1 MKKASLIGLCLFTL
15 LSLLLSACNF
25 GIIDENGDSESAAQT
40 MVAISATQTAL
51 AEAQAGS
58 EPDTDGVE
66 ETEEVIEETEA
77 PVEVTHD
84 ITPGSLP
91 YLEKQF
97 FDTDSST
104 NAGNG
109 YVTRGDDFVA
119 NLFERP
125 FTESEMVYRPDVDI
139 TKAEIA
145 ADSTFYYVT
154 ITLSGENPNGG
165 LEAAYGVEID
175 EDRDG
180 RGDLLVTVDRP
191 TSSEWDIAGVGVY
204 RDSNNDVG
212 GTSIMRPDTAYSGDG
227 YDEVVFSTAVLDDP
241 DAAWAKM
248 NTGSSPS
255 VTLAFK
261 KSLSSVT
268 NFVWGVWA
276 ADSLLDPT
284 LIDLNDNFTEADA
297 GSPYQAHSTY
307 PLKALNLVD
316 NTCRETFRFDAT
328 TDILGLCYAPEPTA
342 EPTQAQPTAAPDPVS
357 ISGVAF
363 DDSNNDGD
371 RDSGEPLTI
380 YSVTIRLFPNSSCT
394 GSIRVTGAKSFGWT
408 GLPAGTY
415 CVSITGGSNMTT
427 PNHYTF
433 TLSPGQSRYVEF
445 GFYVIQ

>member
-58 EPDTDGVE
+58 EPDNDVVE

-77 PVEVTHD
+77 PMEVTHD

-180 RGDLLVTVDRP
+180 RGDLLVTVDHP

-342 EPTQAQPTAAPDPVS
+342 EPTEAPLPGNVS
-357 ISGVAF
+357 YVVF
-363 DDSNNDGD
+363 VDRNNDGN
-371 RDSGEPLTI
+371 RDSGEELYTTGKYTVTLYSGSCGSGTIASSGNASGTFSGLT
-380 YSVTIRLFPNSSCT
+380 
-394 GSIRVTGAKSFGWT
+394 
-408 GLPAGTY
+408 AGDY
-415 CVSITGGSNMTT
+415 CLRITNTPTMTT
-427 PNHYTF
+427 PSQYSF
-433 TLSPGQSRYVEF
+433 AVPAGGSVYREF
-445 GFYVIQ
+445 GMLYLY